1 MAYALVVASFNV
13 NGIKKL
19 FVRSVVG
26 VPLMATLA
34 SVEDGGAFIST
45 TQLLSV
51 KANLFPSALLASLI
65 D

>member
-1 MAYALVVASFNV
+1 
-13 NGIKKL
+13 
-19 FVRSVVG
+19 
-26 VPLMATLA
+26 MATLA

-65 D
+65 DCGIRLHVRLGERLHFRFLCAQG